1 MHKAIGHLVAT
12 GPFPVVFL
20 VMVLLV
26 ASRSNLVYGIGRYG
40 RLLTISGAEP
50 TAGPR
55 RRVWLWANAGATQR
69 AMDNIRRRGWIVIS
83 LSYLTV
89 GIQTIVNVAAG
100 VVGLSWP
107 RYVLAA
113 IPGWLA
119 WALIYSTIGYA
130 VWRAAVAAA
139 AGSPVG
145 IAVIA
150 TALAAA
156 VAFLAVRRLRRSR
169 RAHGASQ
176 DG

>member
-1 MHKAIGHLVAT
+1 MQALGGAERGKAII
-12 GPFPVVFL
+12 
-20 VMVLLV
+20 VL
-26 ASRSNLVYGIGRYG
+26 NP
-40 RLLTISGAEP
+40 AEP
-50 TAGPR
+50 PLIMRDT
-55 RRVWLWANAGATQR
+55 
-69 AMDNIRRRGWIVIS
+69 IFCS
-83 LSYLTV
+83 LPDDV
-89 GIQTIVNVAAG
+89 DED
-100 VVGLSWP
+100 
-107 RYVLAA
+107 VLAA

>member
-50 TAGPR
+50 AAGPR

-150 TALAAA
+150 TALAA
-156 VAFLAVRRLRRSR
+156 VAFLAVRRLRRSH